1 MNLLYS
7 PNAFSGRNNEAG
19 CEVDMMGPVGRHE
32 SPRWSSHL
40 GNIGLMSD
48 YRFGGCDGHHERVEF
63 ELLAG
68 ISSDL
73 MRSPWTNAL

>member
-1 MNLLYS
+1 
-7 PNAFSGRNNEAG
+7 
-19 CEVDMMGPVGRHE
+19 
-32 SPRWSSHL
+32 
-40 GNIGLMSD
+40 MSD